1 MTTITATAAA
11 HQAGVTTATIRTWCR
26 TGVITAAKHAGR
38 WIIDAASLA
47 YRIKLPA
54 LLRRRP
60 RTIAFTTDSMVAIGG
75 NRWQRNGMD
84 RVYLNDWADL
94 AGIDV
99 SYYGTGNISS
109 ASWQGEHISNS
120 QAAKLLGSIDKVW
133 YDTADGKL
141 HCRYG
146 YATSRV
152 ATPDEV
158 WAAVVTGV
166 RAAIAAL

>member
-1 MTTITATAAA
+1 MTAITAAAA
-11 HQAGVTTATIRTWCR
+11 HQAGVTAATIRIWCR
-26 TGVITAAKHAGR
+26 TGVVAAVKQAGR
-38 WIIDAASLA
+38 WIVDTASLA

-60 RTIAFTTDSMVAIGG
+60 ATIAFTADTMTAIGG

-94 AGIDV
+94 AGLAI
-99 SYYGTGNISS
+99 SRYGTGNISS
-109 ASWQGEHISNS
+109 ASWQGENISNS
-120 QAAKLLGSIDKVW
+120 QAGKLLGSIDKVW
-133 YDTADGKL
+133 FDAADGEL
-141 HCRYG
+141 HCRFG

-152 ATPDEV
+152 ATPQDV
-158 WAAVVTGV
+158 WDAVVTGV